1 MPRDRDPDARGFT
14 LVEMLVAMAIFGIL
28 SVVGYRALDGV
39 LVARERV
46 SAEYDYWRNVARA
59 MALVERD
66 LQRVEARPVRE
77 ASGTEA
83 APLVGVERALRADLP
98 VLAFTRAGEPE
109 AQGYAAAPRRL
120 GYRVR
125 DGALER
131 LTWPALDQAPRSAP
145 NASVVMEGVRALRV
159 RYRDADGRWSTA
171 WPVTATSIP
180 PVPGAGESRGAR
192 GPGSGGALPSTVE
205 ITVELVSGARLRR
218 LIPMAAGMRS

>member
-1 MPRDRDPDARGFT
+1 MPFVRVPEPRGFT

-28 SVVGYRALDGV
+28 SAVGYRALDGV

-46 SAEYDYWRNVARA
+46 SSEYAYWRDVARA

-83 APLVGVERALRADLP
+83 APLVGVQRALRAELP

-109 AQGYAAAPRRL
+109 AQGRAAAPRRL

-131 LTWPALDQAPRSAP
+131 LVWPALDQAPRSAP
-145 NASVVMEGVRALRV
+145 NASVVMEGVRAISLRF
-159 RYRDADGRWSTA
+159 RDSEGRWSTA
-171 WPVTATSIP
+171 WPVTETSLLPATGGEP
-180 PVPGAGESRGAR
+180 RGPRAQGGAGTLPSAVDVSIELA
-192 GPGSGGALPSTVE
+192 SGGRV
-205 ITVELVSGARLRR
+205 RR
-218 LIPMAAGMRS
+218 VIPIAAGVRS